1 MEEKMLIFEM
11 RDIVKVYFDGIKV
24 FLWGY
29 CLGL

>member
-24 FLWGY
+24 FYGVIV
-29 CLGL
+29 